1 MSMNQITVTARTP
14 MSQST
19 ARARSS
25 PSRASTNALH
35 RPRPPSSSHRFFD
48 IDFFPP
54 PSIFI
59 PPCFERIS
67 LVSLREQPG
76 ERETGFTFGFRN
88 IFERASDTEELEIDL
103 HVVV

>member
-54 PSIFI
+54 SFYFYSTVFRADLARL
-59 PPCFERIS
+59 FERAA
-67 LVSLREQPG
+67 RG
-76 ERETGFTFGFRN
+76 GETGFTFGFRN